1 MTLEQLRIFVAVAER
16 EHLTEASR
24 ALNLTASAV
33 SAAVAA
39 LEARYAT
46 PLFDRIG
53 RRIHLTEAGRLFL
66 IEARAVL
73 ARSHAAEA
81 ILTDLAGLKRGRL
94 ALAASQTV
102 AGYWLPRLMHQYR
115 QRYPGIELS
124 LRVSNTDGVAA
135 QVAENLADIGIVEG
149 PVENDA
155 LKSEIVADDE
165 MVLAVGAAHPWHRR
179 RKVAVADFPAT
190 AWVVREKGSGTRAI
204 LETLAKRER
213 LPFRELKIALELPSN
228 EAVRSAVEAGAGAAI
243 MSKLV
248 AAGSLAAGQLVALP
262 LAMPKRHFFSL
273 RHRERSVTR
282 AERAFLNLLK
292 ANG

>member
-81 ILTDLAGLKRGRL
+81 MLTDLAGLKRGRL

-102 AGYWLPRLMHQYR
+102 AGYWLPHQMHHFQR
-115 QRYPGIELS
+115 QYPGIELD
-124 LRVSNTDGVAA
+124 LRVGNTESVAA
-135 QVAENLADIGIVEG
+135 WVAENLADIGIVEG
-149 PVENDA
+149 PVDNPL
-155 LKSEIVADDE
+155 LKSEIVADDD
-165 MVLAVGAAHPWHRR
+165 MVLEAAVNGQ
-179 RKVAVADFPAT
+179 ADMIVTFNL
-190 AWVVREKGSGTRAI
+190 RDFGSSGTRFGVAVVTPGEAMNT
-204 LETLAKRER
+204 LETDR
-213 LPFRELKIALELPSN
+213 
-228 EAVRSAVEAGAGAAI
+228 
-243 MSKLV
+243 
-248 AAGSLAAGQLVALP
+248 
-262 LAMPKRHFFSL
+262 
-273 RHRERSVTR
+273 
-282 AERAFLNLLK
+282 
-292 ANG
+292 

>member
-81 ILTDLAGLKRGRL
+81 MLTDLAGLKRGRL

-102 AGYWLPRLMHQYR
+102 AGYWLPHQMHHFQR
-115 QRYPGIELS
+115 QYPGIELD
-124 LRVSNTDGVAA
+124 LRVGNTESVAA
-135 QVAENLADIGIVEG
+135 WVAENLADIGIVEG
-149 PVENDA
+149 PVDNPL
-155 LKSEIVADDE
+155 LKSEIVADDD
-165 MVLAVGAAHPWHRR
+165 MYWVGTSGAASR
-179 RKVAVADFPAT
+179 V
-190 AWVVREKGSGTRAI
+190 GTRMNTA
-204 LETLAKRER
+204 EPVESG
-213 LPFRELKIALELPSN
+213 PSVPVPSIALSPLNCGGRNPN
-228 EAVRSAVEAGAGAAI
+228 RS
-243 MSKLV
+243 V
-248 AAGSLAAGQLVALP
+248 AARPLV
-262 LAMPKRHFFSL
+262 S
-273 RHRERSVTR
+273 
-282 AERAFLNLLK
+282 
-292 ANG
+292 